1 MHINLRPRR
10 INLQNGYNPYGAA
23 SFDETY
29 QLTDGLN
36 IITLQAVDQVGNTV
50 TKTFNVTKTPKLLK
64 EESLDELEITPEQ
77 EDQTP
82 KNDAGEAPVTTSS
95 SDEKAEVT
103 PSTEPTMVNPED
115 SKVETSNPVVE
126 IDTSKEAQSDGNDD
140 TATNTPASVT
150 TAVDENPV
158 DNSPNATTTMP
169 NHAKGV
175 DSDAEATEATNTKDN
190 TPGTTAPT
198 DTDPT
203 MDKESPTKS
212 EVDPTAT
219 SLPDSQVVET
229 ATETTVN
236 EDKGN
241 KTDDDEPT
249 ATNLTTSKDSAI
261 QPKSDPAASLQSN
274 DKAVEAAIENDKIAE
289 KEGHQSAN
297 TQPAITDVTTDKD
310 SAVKPEID
318 PAASSQSNDKAVEA
332 AMEDSKA
339 ENDKGSK
346 SDSAETNIAP
356 TMAKNSGVKSE
367 IDLTAIAP
375 RDNTATSSGT
385 AKENADVKDDKGNKT
400 DTVESAVTDTEDD
413 NEGTV
418 KSEIESVAT
427 TPSSN
432 TATATEITKENT
444 PTEDE
449 KDNQVNVVETT
460 DTHPKPIKDRA
471 TKSEIESEA
480 TAPSK
485 TEVGETVAED
495 AKGEH
500 DKSNKSDDVEPTV
513 SDRKQTKIVPLSQNQ
528 THQQSHQT
536 KTTSMKQPWK
546 RLKPKT
552 IERLQLVPL
561 QQLPQTRRQAKIIPL
576 SRKWTQRQSH
586 QLITRP
592 LKRSRKRPESKKS
605 KAISP
610 LIPSRLSL
618 TQQLTKIVPLI
629 PTSRQPQP
637 HQLLTKRRKPQ
648 RKASMSKTPRAITP
662 ISGKH
667 PSVTHRL
674 AKILLLSPKLIQRQ
688 PHQVTTQPLDQR
700 SKYSQRE
707 ASKTAKST
715 PRKQP

>member
-1 MHINLRPRR
+1 M
-10 INLQNGYNPYGAA
+10 
-23 SFDETY
+23 
-29 QLTDGLN
+29 
-36 IITLQAVDQVGNTV
+36 
-50 TKTFNVTKTPKLLK
+50 
-64 EESLDELEITPEQ
+64 
-77 EDQTP
+77 
-82 KNDAGEAPVTTSS
+82 
-95 SDEKAEVT
+95 
-103 PSTEPTMVNPED
+103 
-115 SKVETSNPVVE
+115 
-126 IDTSKEAQSDGNDD
+126 
-140 TATNTPASVT
+140 
-150 TAVDENPV
+150 
-158 DNSPNATTTMP
+158 
-169 NHAKGV
+169 
-175 DSDAEATEATNTKDN
+175 
-190 TPGTTAPT
+190 
-198 DTDPT
+198 
-203 MDKESPTKS
+203 
-212 EVDPTAT
+212 
-219 SLPDSQVVET
+219 
-229 ATETTVN
+229 
-236 EDKGN
+236 
-241 KTDDDEPT
+241 
-249 ATNLTTSKDSAI
+249 
-261 QPKSDPAASLQSN
+261 QSN

-297 TQPAITDVTTDKD
+297 TQPAITDVTTDKN

-318 PAASSQSNDKAVEA
+318 SAASSQSNDKAVEA

-385 AKENADVKDDKGNKT
+385 ATENADVKDNKGNKT
-400 DTVESAVTDTEDD
+400 DTVESAFTDTEDD

-427 TPSSN
+427 APSSN

-460 DTHPKPIKDRA
+460 VTHPKPSKDRA

-480 TAPSK
+480 AAPSK

-513 SDRKQTKIVPLSQNQ
+513 SD
-528 THQQSHQT
+528 
-536 KTTSMKQPWK
+536 
-546 RLKPKT
+546 PKT
-552 IERLQLVPL
+552 DEDRAIKSESDTSAITPNKDNIDETTVEE
-561 QQLPQTRRQAKIIPL
+561 AKAEDNREAAAGAIATVAADPKA
-576 SRKWTQRQSH
+576 SEDNSVNRKWTQRQSH

-592 LKRSRKRPESKKS
+592 LKRSRKLPES

-618 TQQLTKIVPLI
+618 TQQLTKIAPLI

-662 ISGKH
+662 ISRKH

-674 AKILLLSPKLIQRQ
+674 AKILLLSPTKPWRRNLGA
-688 PHQVTTQPLDQR
+688 T
-700 SKYSQRE
+700 
-707 ASKTAKST
+707 
-715 PRKQP
+715 

>member
-1 MHINLRPRR
+1 MK
-10 INLQNGYNPYGAA
+10 Q
-23 SFDETY
+23 
-29 QLTDGLN
+29 
-36 IITLQAVDQVGNTV
+36 
-50 TKTFNVTKTPKLLK
+50 
-64 EESLDELEITPEQ
+64 
-77 EDQTP
+77 
-82 KNDAGEAPVTTSS
+82 
-95 SDEKAEVT
+95 VT
-103 PSTEPTMVNPED
+103 PLS
-115 SKVETSNPVVE
+115 E
-126 IDTSKEAQSDGNDD
+126 INTSKEAQSDGNDD

-485 TEVGETVAED
+485 TEVGETVR
-495 AKGEH
+495 G
-500 DKSNKSDDVEPTV
+500 
-513 SDRKQTKIVPLSQNQ
+513 
-528 THQQSHQT
+528 
-536 KTTSMKQPWK
+536 
-546 RLKPKT
+546 
-552 IERLQLVPL
+552 
-561 QQLPQTRRQAKIIPL
+561 RRQ
-576 SRKWTQRQSH
+576 R
-586 QLITRP
+586 
-592 LKRSRKRPESKKS
+592 
-605 KAISP
+605 
-610 LIPSRLSL
+610 
-618 TQQLTKIVPLI
+618 
-629 PTSRQPQP
+629 
-637 HQLLTKRRKPQ
+637 
-648 RKASMSKTPRAITP
+648 
-662 ISGKH
+662 
-667 PSVTHRL
+667 
-674 AKILLLSPKLIQRQ
+674 
-688 PHQVTTQPLDQR
+688 
-700 SKYSQRE
+700 
-707 ASKTAKST
+707 
-715 PRKQP
+715 